1 MKRSMLGVPK
11 SAKPTLITK
20 LAGMPIVHKAIRALR
35 LQQIAKTALGVIPLK
50 RKLHNSGCEY
60 RVRHLESL
68 LMADEIFSR
77 KIYSEAF
84 DDRDVHTF
92 VDLGANVGYF
102 TLYAAEHTGRR
113 DLVGLAVDAN
123 ASCTSEVSWHVEHN
137 RLSRTKVMTG
147 VAGYPPGVT
156 SATFFVNPSNVAS
169 SAQPELNPD
178 VPSKGESVPVTMPA
192 IDVAA
197 EWKKIAGDRRID
209 VLKVD
214 VEGFECDLIRNST
227 ELLSMT
233 DRLVLEWHKWVTS
246 LDEIDGLLETRGF
259 KRHTIISED
268 PHCGVAIYDRA
279 A

>member
-1 MKRSMLGVPK
+1 MLGVPK
-11 SAKPTLITK
+11 SAKPTFITK
-20 LAGMPIVHKAIRALR
+20 LAGMPIVHKAIKTLR
-35 LQQIAKTALGVIPLK
+35 LQQIAKTALGVVPIR
-50 RKLHNSGCEY
+50 RKLENSGCEY
-60 RVRHLESL
+60 RVKHLESL

-84 DDRDVHTF
+84 QDKDVRTF

-137 RLSRTKVMTG
+137 HLSGTKVMTG

-178 VPSKGESVPVTMPA
+178 VPSKGESTPVTMPA

-197 EWKKIAGDRRID
+197 EWKKIAGGKRID

-214 VEGFECDLIRNST
+214 VEGFECDLIKNST
-227 ELLSMT
+227 ELLQMT

-246 LDEIDGLLETRGF
+246 LDEIDALLETRGF

-268 PHCGVAIYDRA
+268 PHCGVAIYDACAPRA

>member
-1 MKRSMLGVPK
+1 MLGVPK
-11 SAKPTLITK
+11 ASKPTFISR
-20 LAGMPIVHKAIRALR
+20 LAGMPIVHKAIKTLR
-35 LQQIAKTALGVIPLK
+35 LQQVAASALGVVPLR
-50 RKLHNSGCEY
+50 RKLKNSGCEY

-84 DDRDVHTF
+84 EELDVNTF
-92 VDLGANVGYF
+92 IDLGANVGYF
-102 TLYAAEHTGRR
+102 TLYVAEHTGRR

-123 ASCTSEVSWHVEHN
+123 TLCTSEVSWHVGHN
-137 RLSRTKVMTG
+137 QLSHTKVMTG

-156 SATFFVNPSNVAS
+156 TATFYVNPSNVAS

-178 VPSKGESVPVTMPA
+178 VPSKGESAAVTMPA

-197 EWKKIAGDRRID
+197 EWKKISGGKRVDL
-209 VLKVD
+209 LKVD

-227 ELLSMT
+227 ELLSLT

-246 LDEIDGLLETRGF
+246 LDEVEALLEARGF
-259 KRHTIISED
+259 KRRTIISED
-268 PHCGVAIYDRA
+268 PHCGVAIFDRLPGS
-279 A
+279 

>member
-1 MKRSMLGVPK
+1 
-11 SAKPTLITK
+11 
-20 LAGMPIVHKAIRALR
+20 MPIVHKAIKTLR
-35 LQQIAKTALGVIPLK
+35 LQQVAKTALGVVPLR
-50 RKLHNSGCEY
+50 RKLKNSGCEY

-84 DDRDVHTF
+84 EDKDVRTF

-123 ASCTSEVSWHVEHN
+123 ASCTSEVSWHIEHN
-137 RLSRTKVMTG
+137 HLSGTKVMTG
-147 VAGYPPGVT
+147 VAGYPPGVST
-156 SATFFVNPSNVAS
+156 ATFFINPSNVAS

-178 VPSKGESVPVTMPA
+178 VPSKGESKAVTMPA

-197 EWKKIAGDRRID
+197 EWKAIAGSKRID

-227 ELLSMT
+227 ELLSLT
-233 DRLVLEWHKWVTS
+233 DRLVLEWHKWVTT
-246 LDEIDGLLETRGF
+246 LDEVEALLEARGF
-259 KRHTIISED
+259 KRRTIISED
-268 PHCGVAIYDRA
+268 PHCGVAIFDRA